1 MPHPRRVLR
10 LILLVALAVALVACS
25 RRSSGGGGGGDTDA
39 SRPDAAFPD
48 GSRLDGG
55 GTDAGPRTDA
65 GPLPEDVLI
74 YAHSRDTLYTFS
86 PDTLTVTEVGRFE
99 LPDGTQAPY
108 MLDLAVD
115 AEGSVYTS
123 SDTSLY
129 VVDPETAGVTEVGD
143 FGLTDEQ
150 LFALSFLAEGELRAG
165 ETPLVGATN
174 AGAYYEIDVDTA
186 EATYLGSYPDG
197 WLSSGDIVSVADLG
211 TFATVKRDD
220 FPSDVLVQIL
230 FAADGSS
237 TVSVRG
243 PIKSATEDFQQLF
256 GLGYW
261 GRKMYGFDNAGQLLE
276 IDRDTGAAEL
286 VTADTG
292 TEHFWGAGVTTRAP
306 VLF

>member
-1 MPHPRRVLR
+1 MPHPRRAVR
-10 LILLVALAVALVACS
+10 LVVLVAVAASLVACS
-25 RRSSGGGGGGDTDA
+25 RRSSGGGDDTDA

-48 GSRLDGG
+48 GARLDAGRP
-55 GTDAGPRTDA
+55 DSGPRTDG
-65 GPLPEDVLI
+65 GPSLEDVLI

-86 PDTLTVTEVGRFE
+86 PETLTVTTIGSFE

-115 AEGSVYTS
+115 ADGNVYTS
-123 SDTSLY
+123 SDTSLFR
-129 VVDPETAGVTEVGD
+129 VDPETAGVTEVGN
-143 FGLTDEQ
+143 FGLADEQ
-150 LFALSFLAEGELRAG
+150 LFALSFLADGELRAG

-174 AGAYYEIDVDTA
+174 AGAYYEIDLDTA
-186 EATYLGSYPDG
+186 DATYLGSYPDG
-197 WLSSGDIVSVADLG
+197 WLSSGDIVSVAGLG

-230 FAADGSS
+230 FATDGTS

-243 PIKSATEDFQQLF
+243 AIKSSTQDFQQLF

-276 IDRDTGAAEL
+276 IDRDTGAAEI
-286 VTADTG
+286 VTTETG
-292 TEHFWGAGVTTRAP
+292 TEHFWGAGVTTRVP